1 MEVADLQHNL
11 YTFSILL
18 LLNQLEL
25 FETLLSRS
33 MDSELV
39 SVLLLP
45 YQSGKADL
53 YTDSPAASELVLRV
67 DSKVVQTAS
76 VEMLE
81 RVGQTASLASV
92 DFQVPVAF
100 AESAD

>member
-1 MEVADLQHNL
+1 M
-11 YTFSILL
+11 
-18 LLNQLEL
+18 
-25 FETLLSRS
+25 
-33 MDSELV
+33 
-39 SVLLLP
+39 
-45 YQSGKADL
+45 
-53 YTDSPAASELVLRV
+53 LRV